1 MAGEGV
7 RSIARKVWIDA
18 FPRLALTREEPLLRT
33 FVRFRT
39 LGQIFGRTNSGV
51 PIKKIG
57 VSVRRIPEVWQ
68 PIWR

>member
-1 MAGEGV
+1 MEGEGV

-51 PIKKIG
+51 PIKKNR
-57 VSVRRIPEVWQ
+57 VFR
-68 PIWR
+68 

>member
-39 LGQIFGRTNSGV
+39 LGHLDVLIAECQL
-51 PIKKIG
+51 KKIG
-57 VSVRRIPEVWQ
+57 FSVRRIPEVWQ